1 MGGGVAVQEFP
12 GGPVDVVDAA
22 SDQDGLHPPAWRTGG
37 SGAGVSGK
45 GGAPLVV
52 PLRASGGR
60 AEAGQ
65 ARWGVGCGG
74 RRCFAAWPGC
84 LSLRRA
90 VVWGCGTMTGRPGD
104 SPALAGQQRGQARG
118 MPGRRAT
125 HDAWVPDRA
134 WVQHQSAAAGVR

>member
-52 PLRASGGR
+52 PLPASGGR

-74 RRCFAAWPGC
+74 RRI
-84 LSLRRA
+84 
-90 VVWGCGTMTGRPGD
+90 VDEMEYY
-104 SPALAGQQRGQARG
+104 
-118 MPGRRAT
+118 
-125 HDAWVPDRA
+125 
-134 WVQHQSAAAGVR
+134 VRTYGIKEVEIFDDIFN